1 MVGAWQVIRA
11 DLRRRWRSLVVLA
24 VITGIV
30 TAVVLVA
37 LAGARRTSSTYPRFR
52 DATLEADASIE
63 VGPEYFDAIAALPEV
78 EAVAPASFFFALP
91 RGLGDDADVLTIA
104 GTDERFN
111 TVVDRP
117 LLLEGRRP
125 DPDRADEALINP
137 QIADP
142 LGIEPGDSLS
152 LISLTPEQMDLIVR
166 EGDPGEPAGPMLD
179 VEVVG
184 IGQFIDGLARDTPL
198 LLLTPAFYE
207 AHRDDIGHFD
217 DILDVRLER
226 GDRDLAAFRAG
237 VARVVPRREGAVI
250 ETRAETAAEVRNAT
264 DVQAV
269 SLYVF
274 AIVAALAGFVAIGQ
288 TIARHMALA
297 SADQPVLRSLGFLP
311 RGRFLVLL
319 APGVLVAIGGAALAV
334 VLALLGSPILPTGF
348 AREVEPDPGFAADWF
363 VLGLGALAAAAL
375 VSARAAVAAAFAVTR
390 RADAARPLPAVS
402 RLLERLGRANASPSV
417 TTGVRMALDPGRGRT
432 AVPVRPAIAGAIAG
446 VAGVVAALTFG
457 AALHWLVNEPAAYG
471 WRWDA
476 SVLGPRTPAELDD
489 TAATLVDDDDVRG
502 TAALGVLPVRLGG
515 RPVGAYA
522 LESLEGGEF
531 TTVLE
536 GRAPTATDEV
546 LVGSET
552 LDRLDVA
559 IGDSITVAGLEGSA
573 RHRLTIVGRGV
584 FPEFVHPAVPDS
596 DTGAYDD
603 FALLT
608 RAGSDDFVEDAG
620 GEYFSFVLVRMA
632 PGDGDAQSRLP
643 RSFSALG
650 PTNLPEN
657 LRNLGRVEGFPL
669 LIGGF
674 LVLLA
679 MVAIAQTLVTSVRRR
694 AHDLAVLET
703 VGFVHRQVRSTIAWQ
718 GSTLAAIGLV
728 LGIPIGIVVGRLLW
742 SLTATSLGVDTSV
755 DLPWGWIALAIPVT
769 FVLVNL
775 LALLPARAAT
785 RQRPAE
791 ILRSE

>member
-1 MVGAWQVIRA
+1 M
-11 DLRRRWRSLVVLA
+11 
-24 VITGIV
+24 
-30 TAVVLVA
+30 
-37 LAGARRTSSTYPRFR
+37 
-52 DATLEADASIE
+52 
-63 VGPEYFDAIAALPEV
+63 
-78 EAVAPASFFFALP
+78 APASFFFALP
-91 RGLGDDADVLTIA
+91 EGLGEDADVLTIA
-104 GTDERFN
+104 GTDGRFN

-125 DPDRADEALINP
+125 DPDRADEVMVNP
-137 QIADP
+137 QVADP

-152 LISLTPEQMDLIVR
+152 LASLTPEQMDVLVR
-166 EGDPGEPAGPMLD
+166 EGDPGEPAGPTVD

-217 DILDVRLER
+217 DILGVRLER

-237 VARVVPRREGAVI
+237 VARVVPEREGAIV
-250 ETRAETAAEVRNAT
+250 EARAETASEVRNAT

-274 AIVAALAGFVAIGQ
+274 AIVAALAGFVVIGQ
-288 TIARHMALA
+288 AIARHTALA

-311 RGRFLVLL
+311 RERFLALL
-319 APGVLVAIGGAALAV
+319 VPGVLVAIGGAALGV
-334 VLALLGSPILPTGF
+334 VLALLASPILPTGF

-363 VLGLGALAAAAL
+363 VLGLGGLAAVVL
-375 VSARAAVAAAFAVTR
+375 VSARAAVSAAFAVTR
-390 RADAARPLPAVS
+390 RPDAARPLPAVS

-432 AVPVRPAIAGAIAG
+432 AVPVRPAVASAIVG

-457 AALHWLVNEPAAYG
+457 AALNWLVHEPAAYG
-471 WRWDA
+471 WSWDA
-476 SVLGPRTPAELDD
+476 SVVGARTPEELDE
-489 TAATLVDDDDVRG
+489 AASTLADDDDVDG
-502 TAALGVLPVRLGG
+502 TAALGVLPIRLGG
-515 RPVGAYA
+515 RPIGAYA

-536 GRAPTATDEV
+536 GRAPTAADEV
-546 LVGSET
+546 LVGSGT
-552 LDRLDVA
+552 LDRLGAGV
-559 IGDSITVAGLEGSA
+559 GDSITAAGLEGSA
-573 RHRLTIVGRGV
+573 RHRLTVVGRGV

-596 DTGAYDD
+596 DTGSYDD

-620 GEYFSFVLVRMA
+620 GEYFSFVLVRMG
-632 PGDGDAQSRLP
+632 PGDDAVESRLP

-657 LRNLGRVEGFPL
+657 LRNLGRVEGFPR

-679 MVAIAQTLVTSVRRR
+679 MIAIAHTLVTSVRRR

-703 VGFVHRQVRSTIAWQ
+703 IGFVHRQVRSTIAWQ

-755 DLPWGWIALAIPVT
+755 DLPWGWIALTIPVT
-769 FVLVNL
+769 LVLVNL